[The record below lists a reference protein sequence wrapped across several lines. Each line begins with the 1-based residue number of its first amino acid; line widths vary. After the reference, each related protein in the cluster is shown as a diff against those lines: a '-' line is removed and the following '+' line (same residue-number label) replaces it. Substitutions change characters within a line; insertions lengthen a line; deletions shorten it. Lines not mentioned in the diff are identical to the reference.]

1 MLNILRAAVIL
12 TAVAAIGC
20 NQTPKEDP
28 RVAELQKELAA
39 VKKDLD
45 ASKQPAA
52 AAEVQ
57 LAATSPQTPSQ
68 QAPSQQ
74 AASPAKAAPQTP
86 TTGAA
91 KAGRTTK
98 DRAATEKAIAEQSQR
113 DRAATE
119 QALADQ
125 RAALTAQQDAAA
137 AKQAEENARLRGE
150 LEAMK
155 PREFTLPAGTIIAVR
170 TTSELSTAKVKDG
183 SVFETVLEKDL
194 VVDGTTLA
202 EAGALVTCVVVSS
215 DPGGRV
221 KGTASLAVAARSI
234 AGAGS
239 NPIPIKTES
248 YEVDAESTKGRD
260 ARRTGIATAIGAGIG
275 AIAGGGSGAAIGAGA
290 GAAAGVG
297 ANMAT
302 RGQAAVIATE
312 TLIEFALSAPAT
324 VVLRK

>member
-12 TAVAAIGC
+12 IAVVAVAC
-20 NQTPKEDP
+20 SQTPKEDP

-45 ASKQPAA
+45 AGKQATAA
-52 AAEVQ
+52 AGEVQ
-57 LAATSPQTPSQ
+57 ATAPSQ
-68 QAPSQQ
+68 QAPS
-74 AASPAKAAPQTP
+74 PAPAAPQTA
-86 TTGAA
+86 TSAAA
-91 KAGRTTK
+91 KAGRTNQ
-98 DRAATEKAIAEQSQR
+98 DRAATEKAIAEQAQR

-119 QALADQ
+119 KALADQ
-125 RAALTAQQDAAA
+125 RAALTAQQNAAA
-137 AKQAEENARLRGE
+137 AKQGEENARLRGE

-155 PREFTLPAGTIIAVR
+155 PRQFTLPAGTIVAVR
-170 TTSELSTAKVKDG
+170 TTAELSTSKVKNG

-194 VVDGTTLA
+194 IVEGTTLA
-202 EAGALVTCVVVSS
+202 ETGALVTCVVVSA
-215 DPGGRV
+215 DQGGRV
-221 KGTASLAVAARSI
+221 KGTASLSVAARSI
-234 AGAGS
+234 AGVGS
-239 NPIPIKTES
+239 NAIPIKTES
-248 YEVDAESTKGRD
+248 YTVDADSTKGRD
-260 ARRTGIATAIGAGIG
+260 AKRTGIATAIGAGIG

-302 RGQAAVIATE
+302 RGHAAVIPTE

>member
-1 MLNILRAAVIL
+1 MIKVLRATV
-12 TAVAAIGC
+12 VVMAACASAC

-28 RVAELQKELAA
+28 RVAELQKQLAE

-45 ASKQPAA
+45 ASKQPVAGA
-52 AAEVQ
+52 NEGQ
-57 LAATSPQTPSQ
+57 AATAS
-68 QAPSQQ
+68 QAPGQV
-74 AASPAKAAPQTP
+74 KAAPQT
-86 TTGAA
+86 
-91 KAGRTTK
+91 
-98 DRAATEKAIAEQSQR
+98 ATS
-113 DRAATE
+113 
-119 QALADQ
+119 
-125 RAALTAQQDAAA
+125 AAA
-137 AKQAEENARLRGE
+137 AKQNEENARLRRD
-150 LEAMK
+150 LEEMK
-155 PREFTLPAGTIIAVR
+155 PRQFTLPAGTIIAVR

-202 EAGALVTCVVVSS
+202 KAGALVTCVVVSA
-215 DPGGRV
+215 DQGGRV
-221 KGTASLAVAARSI
+221 KGTASLSVAARSI

-248 YEVDAESTKGRD
+248 YMVDAESTKGRD
-260 ARRTGIATAIGAGIG
+260 AKRSGIATAVGAGIG

-302 RGQAAVIATE
+302 RGKAAVIPTE

-324 VVLRK
+324 VVIRK

>member
-1 MLNILRAAVIL
+1 MIKVLRAAVIL
-12 TAVAAIGC
+12 MAAC
-20 NQTPKEDP
+20 AAACQTPKEDP
-28 RVAELQKELAA
+28 RVAELQKQLAE

-45 ASKQPAA
+45 ASKQSV
-52 AAEVQ
+52 AEG
-57 LAATSPQTPSQ
+57 
-68 QAPSQQ
+68 Q
-74 AASPAKAAPQTP
+74 AAPASQGLDTAKAAEPTATTPQ
-86 TTGAA
+86 
-91 KAGRTTK
+91 
-98 DRAATEKAIAEQSQR
+98 
-113 DRAATE
+113 
-119 QALADQ
+119 Q
-125 RAALTAQQDAAA
+125 RAALTAQPNAAV
-137 AKQAEENARLRGE
+137 AKQNEENARLRRD
-150 LEAMK
+150 LEEMK
-155 PREFTLPAGTIIAVR
+155 PRQFTLPAGTIIVVR

-202 EAGALVTCVVVSS
+202 KAGALVTCVVVSA
-215 DPGGRV
+215 DQGGRV
-221 KGTASLAVAARSI
+221 KGTASLSVAARSI

-248 YEVDAESTKGRD
+248 YMVDAESTKGRD
-260 ARRTGIATAIGAGIG
+260 AKRTGIATAIGAGIG

-302 RGQAAVIATE
+302 RGKAAVIPTE